1 MNGVRHIILT
11 TILAAMASTGY
22 AQFENSG
29 ISAGFFDSSDNNTIN
44 FSTFHLPPLA
54 VLYENAKQNPQIL
67 SLNKAQE
74 IAQAEVAKQKRHI
87 FSYVYGHASYSYGKT
102 DMWGNNN
109 STQSYTT
116 IYQYQGNEQ
125 SYWNVG
131 VNVSVPLEDILDLA
145 GSVKRKKLEVD
156 QARLAK
162 DIAFD
167 ELKRNIASLYIK
179 ITNTLVTLKTVS
191 PFVRLYAQE
200 ESAYLLGDGSLTYG
214 SDSGNASV
222 WYYDGTKLYNFSGGF
237 NSAAQFS
244 NAATVGMYSIAAG
257 DALGKSFAVEDVAEL
272 PVGISAA
279 GYATLYSPV
288 ALAIPAGV
296 TAYIASDNGDNL
308 LLTAIESGVIPANT
322 GVILAGD
329 AGNYSFALTTGGSVE
344 GNVLTGTITAISRP
358 ENSYILATGTSGVG
372 FYKDGATTIPG
383 FKAYLPASA
392 GGDVKTFRF
401 DDDATGINEELR
413 IKNEESSIYNL
424 AGQMVNG
431 KLQKGIYIVN
441 GKKIMGK

>member
-67 SLNKAQE
+67 SL
-74 IAQAEVAKQKRHI
+74 
-87 FSYVYGHASYSYGKT
+87 VYGHASYSYGKT

-167 ELKRNIASLYIK
+167 ELKRNIATLYIK

-191 PFVRLYAQE
+191 EGAAIYQGAGALNQE
-200 ESAYLLGDGSLTYG
+200 DFHQGNMTIENFAY
-214 SDSGNASV
+214 
-222 WYYDGTKLYNFSGGF
+222 TKLHEVDVVSRYQDMQTAITTDIITLELLSHTPILTNTTTDITLDDEQLSERAIRKQ
-237 NSAAQFS
+237 NR
-244 NAATVGMYSIAAG
+244 
-257 DALGKSFAVEDVAEL
+257 DVARN
-272 PVGISAA
+272 IKKAA
-279 GYATLYSPV
+279 EEEDKRYRQLERAEKK
-288 ALAIPAGV
+288 ALRKAA
-296 TAYIASDNGDNL
+296 ASEKRN
-308 LLTAIESGVIPANT
+308 
-322 GVILAGD
+322 
-329 AGNYSFALTTGGSVE
+329 
-344 GNVLTGTITAISRP
+344 
-358 ENSYILATGTSGVG
+358 
-372 FYKDGATTIPG
+372 
-383 FKAYLPASA
+383 
-392 GGDVKTFRF
+392 
-401 DDDATGINEELR
+401 
-413 IKNEESSIYNL
+413 KN
-424 AGQMVNG
+424 
-431 KLQKGIYIVN
+431 K
-441 GKKIMGK
+441 